1 MYKAKQKTVSL
12 IVACLTFFV
21 TIVMAFACLFSAPTI
36 HTASAAGTTVVFKLG
51 ANGAFSHHDGTSKT
65 TYTETVDG
73 YTLKLTNVSNF
84 YTDAR
89 DAKGNSCIKLGASS
103 KTGGFSFTVPDDVT
117 SVVIFVSGYKTKTV
131 TVKINDASTA
141 LSTTSDSGN
150 YTEIEI
156 DTSSNKTINLITSTG
171 YRAMVNTI
179 TYVIESNEPDCEH
192 VAGESY
198 TYDSTTNEHY
208 QTCSSCGAEIENTRT
223 ACVEFNYGEYTTN
236 NGVHTRT
243 ATCTVCGGEQTESG
257 TCEISTS
264 DYVREGNKHSQTG
277 TCSICGYATTVT
289 EDCTLTYENVPNN
302 DKTHDTTSTC
312 SVCKQSVTTEN
323 VACTFDDG
331 VAEGAKVTY
340 TCEYCQYSYSETATT
355 YTVTYVVPSGIEE
368 VETVEVAENFNT
380 VLSTAGTV
388 DGYTFVGWTTAEYT
402 ANTAKPETVYEAG
415 EEFKVT
421 ENVTLYALYSFAE
434 GTGAWTLLTDANKLS
449 LNKQIVIVASG
460 SNHALGAD
468 KGNNRNAATIT
479 KSGDTVTINDDV
491 QIITLESGKVDDTFA
506 FNVGNSYLYAASS
519 SSNYLK
525 TQTTLDYN
533 GSWKIEITSAGVATI
548 KAQGTN
554 TRNWIRKNSSSALFA
569 CYSSGQNDV
578 SIYMKDGAVYY
589 TTEFAACQHENT
601 TETTTEA
608 TCTETGLTKVVCDD
622 CGATVS
628 ATEIPALGHN
638 YVDNFCDVCGE
649 QDPDSIDYSG
659 YYYISFTHSET
670 LYYVDNSALSSNRY
684 YARTGIQV
692 SVENVDNKYVFR
704 LEKTA
709 TGIYSIYEFDGDCY
723 QENVTVEKVDGVY
736 HFYATVDG
744 DACQLLLNA
753 GSETKY
759 VKFYKASN
767 ANGSNYAKDITLT
780 AVTPA
785 TPETKITD
793 ASLTLG
799 ETLTMNYYVTLL
811 DEHAG
816 ATMNFT
822 MNGETT
828 VVEGIE
834 ADGQYVFSFEIPPQ
848 YMATTI
854 NAKLIFEDVVIA
866 EKLDY
871 SIKQYAQ
878 NQLNNN
884 PSDELKQ
891 LLTDLLYYGDAA
903 YNFVN
908 ETTGAT
914 PVTSGVE
921 NIGEVSTATP
931 ATNFTLV
938 DNDQINEY
946 PAYFVAAG
954 VWFDNV
960 NKLYV
965 KLNTTENVTLKI
977 NNVEVEVT
985 GKTVYTEG
993 IIATD
998 FDETFTFE
1006 LYYGE
1011 TLMQTLTYS
1020 VNAYATA
1027 MNPDAL
1033 ALALYRYGAS
1043 AEAYAN

>member
-12 IVACLTFFV
+12 MVACLTFLV
-21 TIVMAFACLFSAPTI
+21 SVVMAFACLFGAPTMNV
-36 HTASAAGTTVVFKLG
+36 ASAA
-51 ANGAFSHHDGTSKT
+51 AS
-65 TYTETVDG
+65 YTETAFGEGTFLITTTYEGKTYYLPATTTTSKAPVATAFTDVSEIG
-73 YTLKLTNVSNF
+73 EEHLWTVTATGSNF
-84 YTDAR
+84 YIQ
-89 DAKGNSCIKLGASS
+89 NSEGKYLYTTATNNGVRVSTTQNAWAYNSS
-103 KTGGFSFTVPDDVT
+103 ENSLKD
-117 SVVIFVSGYKTKTV
+117 TKTNRYLGIYNAQDWRCYNSA
-131 TVKINDASTA
+131 THDNYKNSGTA
-141 LSTTSDSGN
+141 LVFYMIGS
-150 YTEIEI
+150 E
-156 DTSSNKTINLITSTG
+156 SS
-171 YRAMVNTI
+171 
-179 TYVIESNEPDCEH
+179 CEH
-192 VAGESY
+192 VAGEGY
-198 TYDSTTNEHY
+198 TYDSTTNAHY
-208 QTCSSCGAEIENTRT
+208 QTCSSCGEEIEGTRT
-223 ACVEFNYGEYTTN
+223 ACSTFTYGDYITE

-243 ATCTVCGGEQTESG
+243 ATCNLCDGVQTESG
-257 TCEISTS
+257 TCEISAE
-264 DYVREGNKHSQTG
+264 YVRNGDEHTQTG
-277 TCSICGYATTVT
+277 TCSICGNTTTVT
-289 EDCTLTYENVPNN
+289 ENCTLTYENAPNN
-302 DKTHDTTSTC
+302 DKTHNMTSTC
-312 SVCKQSVTTEN
+312 SVCEQSVTTEN

-331 VAEGAKVTY
+331 VAEGATVTY
-340 TCEYCQYSYSETATT
+340 TCEYCQYSYSEIATT

-380 VLSTAGTV
+380 ILSTAGTV

-402 ANTAKPETVYEAG
+402 VNTAKPETVYEAG

-434 GTGAWTLLTDANKLS
+434 GTGAWMLVTDANKLS
-449 LNKQIVIVASG
+449 LNKQIVIVATNSDV
-460 SNHALGAD
+460 ALSTTQN
-468 KGNNRNAATIT
+468 GNNRGKAEVTKSNSTIT
-479 KSGDTVTINDDV
+479 FGDDV
-491 QIITLESGKVDDTFA
+491 QIITLEDGTETGTFA
-506 FNVGNSYLYAASS
+506 FNVGTGYLYAASS
-519 SSNYLK
+519 GSNYLR
-525 TQTTLDYN
+525 TQTKLDAN
-533 GSWKIEITSAGVATI
+533 ASWDISITADGVATI

-554 TRNWIRKNSSSALFA
+554 TRNWLRENSSSGIFS
-569 CYSSGQNDV
+569 CYGSGQNDV

-601 TETTTEA
+601 TETTTKA

-692 SVENVDNKYVFR
+692 SVENVDNKYIFR

-799 ETLTMNYYVTLL
+799 KTLTMNYYVTLL

-828 VVEGIE
+828 VVEGVE

-854 NAKLIFEDVVIA
+854 NAKLIFEDAVIA
-866 EKLDY
+866 EKLNY

-914 PVTSGVE
+914 PVTSGVD

-931 ATNFTLV
+931 ATNFALV
-938 DNDQINEY
+938 DNTQINEY

-1027 MNPDAL
+1027 MNSDAL